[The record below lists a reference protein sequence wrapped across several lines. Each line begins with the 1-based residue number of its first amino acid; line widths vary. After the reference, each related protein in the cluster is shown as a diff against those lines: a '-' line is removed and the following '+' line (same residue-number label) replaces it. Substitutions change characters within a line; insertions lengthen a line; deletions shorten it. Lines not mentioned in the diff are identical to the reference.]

1 MTKFAGKFRKNDDYG
16 DDFEFNAQKRKT
28 KRKMKEHGEIKKKL
42 RQWEY
47 ENRHEDEEDYRTY
60 KY

>member
-1 MTKFAGKFRKNDDYG
+1 MSKFAGKFRKNDDYG
-16 DDFEFNAQKRKT
+16 DDFEFAKSSRKKRKS
-28 KRKMKEHGEIKKKL
+28 KEHGEVKKKL

-47 ENRHEDEEDYRTY
+47 ENRHGEDEEFRRF

>member
-1 MTKFAGKFRKNDDYG
+1 MTKFAGKFRKNNDYG
-16 DDFEFNAQKRKT
+16 DDFEFAKSSRKKRKS
-28 KRKMKEHGEIKKKL
+28 KEHGEVKKKL

-47 ENRHEDEEDYRTY
+47 ENRHEDDDRHY

>member
-1 MTKFAGKFRKNDDYG
+1 MTKFAGKFRKNNDYG
-16 DDFEFNAQKRKT
+16 DDFEFAKNSRKKRKS
-28 KRKMKEHGEIKKKL
+28 KEHGEVKKKL

-47 ENRHEDEEDYRTY
+47 ENRHEDDERYY